1 MKIEIARI
9 KVGDRHRKDLGDL
22 EPLAR
27 SIAENGLLHPVVVT
41 SDYTLIA
48 GHRRL
53 EACRHI
59 LRWTGIDATVIDPAN
74 PVRAEHDEN
83 VQRKGLLPSEHV
95 AIARLLWPQEVNDAR
110 TRKISRLRKGRVSP
124 ARKTFPD
131 GGGKTWDRLGKYVGK
146 SGATLHKEFY
156 VVEAA
161 ERDAGLRHLVD
172 LMDRTRKVDRVYQI
186 VRKIERGAPTGIH
199 ESGARVLLRLDTTKR
214 EKLWNRRYE
223 IEKLCRSISASLS
236 GLSQDGRSKL
246 LGTLLSNVFDV
257 LWEGGKAQGITVQEL
272 KARFEAF
279 IDARVKDSRRVP
291 IHTRRTHQVARVKV
305 IKKSKREQRQRTK

>member
-1 MKIEIARI
+1 MRIEIARI

-27 SIAENGLLHPVVVT
+27 SIAGNGLLHPVVVT

-95 AIARLLWPQEVNDAR
+95 AIARILWPQEVNDAR

-124 ARKTFPD
+124 VRKNSPD

-161 ERDAGLRHLVD
+161 ERDARLRYLVE
-172 LMDRTRKVDRVYQI
+172 LMDRTRKVDRAYQI

-199 ESGARVLLRLDTTKR
+199 ESGAKRLLMLETTKR
-214 EKLWNRRYE
+214 EVLWNRCYE

-257 LWEGGKAQGITVQEL
+257 LWEGGKARGITVQEL

-279 IDARVKDSRRVP
+279 IDARVKERR
-291 IHTRRTHQVARVKV
+291 HTQQAARVKV
-305 IKKSKREQRQRTK
+305 IKKPTREQRQRAK